1 MVGLAPRLATLLQGL
16 LLLAAPVAA
25 APQPGPTFSYSYTT
39 NPAGNTVGG
48 IKPWAT
54 YTDNHL
60 FGLQIPYTN
69 ALGASKGNLNFSFLS
84 RNGQNL
90 SAIAV
95 GNQFTVQQIYGGQT
109 IIYYALNVE
118 AEFENANSTLRV
130 GRMSTGDVFAT
141 DPIYWL
147 YMNNAI
153 CGNPQSL
160 IVNTNS
166 GFTAYPTATWG
177 GTFSKQLNS
186 NSKLHLGAFQVANVD
201 VTTTHGLDWTIGPN
215 DGLFLIAQ
223 LDINRK
229 IDNPTS
235 QHITQGNQLN
245 IPVGSRLKRAASALT
260 PPTTETRGEIDT
272 NAFAGIFLNLQPQQG
287 FGRSPGTQSVHGGY
301 LHVDRVI
308 YREPLTSHQGLTAW
322 ASASL
327 VPQSNVAKMPGQV
340 NGGLIYTGLFPH
352 RDNDLTMLGVFAGR
366 FSPEYLG
373 TTATAAQTPVP
384 SMPGYELV
392 IEIDHRF
399 VLSPSTY
406 IQPNIQV
413 VVSPGGT
420 GSLPTSLVVG
430 VQAGFNF

>member
-1 MVGLAPRLATLLQGL
+1 MGLALRLVTVLQGV

-25 APQPGPTFSYSYTT
+25 APQPGPTWSYSYTT

-69 ALGASKGNLNFSFLS
+69 ALGGSKGNLNFSFLD

-109 IIYYALNVE
+109 IIYYAMNVE
-118 AEFENANSTLRV
+118 VEFDKINTTLRI

-153 CGNPQSL
+153 CGNPQSV

-177 GTFSKQLNS
+177 VTVSNQLNS
-186 NSKLHLGAFQVANVD
+186 NSTLHLGAFQVANVD
-201 VTTTHGLDWTIGPN
+201 VTTTHGLDWTISPN

-229 IDNPTS
+229 LDNPTS
-235 QHITQGNQLN
+235 QHIAKNSQAI

-260 PPTTETRGEIDT
+260 PPTKATRGEVDT
-272 NAFAGIFLNLQPQQG
+272 NAFAGMFLNLQPQQG
-287 FGRSPGTQSVHGGY
+287 FGQSPGTQSVYGGY
-301 LHVDRVI
+301 LHVDREI
-308 YREPLTSHQGLTAW
+308 YREPLTNHQGLTAW

-327 VPQSNVAKMPGQV
+327 VPQGDVAKMPGQV

-352 RDNDLTMLGVFAGR
+352 RDNDLSMLGVFAGR

-420 GSLPTSLVVG
+420 GSIPTSLVVG